1 MRLWSVHPKYLDS
14 IGLVALWRE
23 SLLAKKVLEGK
34 TKGYTHH
41 PQLIRFR
48 NSGDP
53 VLSIRFYL
61 SEIFSE
67 AKARGFDFD
76 KSKIGRSEDVKKIKV
91 TEEQLSFEFNHLKK
105 KLMLRDDK
113 KFKEIKDIGKPEA
126 NALFRIIQGHVESW
140 EKIK

>member
-41 PQLIRFR
+41 PQLLRFR
-48 NSGDP
+48 NSEDA

-67 AKARGFDFD
+67 AKDRGFDFD
-76 KSKIGRSEDVKKIKV
+76 KSKIGRSKDVRKIKV
-91 TEEQLSFEFNHLKK
+91 TEGQLRFEFNHLKK

-113 KFKEIKDIGKPEA
+113 KFKEIKDIGKPEV
-126 NALFRIIQGHVESW
+126 NALFRIIHGDVEYW